1 MAQSKNRYN
10 NLAVTNPRI
19 TGVKPLTDYRLE
31 LLFAN
36 KERKVFDMKPYLSI
50 GIFQE
55 LQDTA
60 LFNGIRAFNGSII
73 WPNDIDLDP
82 DTLYLDSRPVE

>member
-1 MAQSKNRYN
+1 M
-10 NLAVTNPRI
+10 NPRV
-19 TGVKPLTDYRLE
+19 TGVRPLDDYCIE

-36 KERKVFDMKPYLSI
+36 QERRLFDVKPYLSI

-60 LFNGIRAFNGSII
+60 LFNGIRAFNGSIV
-73 WPNDIDLDP
+73 WPNDLDLDP
-82 DTLYLDSRPVE
+82 DTLYLDSHPVD